1 MPATFKNLAWWRC
14 RWTMP
19 GSSDLCLSDEKRRW
33 RTCCATRGAKTTR
46 VGKSRYSSFT
56 SSYRVLRL
64 SVGRN
69 CRAVPIARLFKIAQF

>member
-56 SSYRVLRL
+56 SSYRVLL
-64 SVGRN
+64 SD
-69 CRAVPIARLFKIAQF
+69 AILARCPLHVCSTIAQF